1 MYSHAWILFTF
12 HANTDAHTKQQ
23 TAMQQSTNSKS
34 KQSKNKGNSTNN
46 NGMLNLS
53 KTKIRPPRAPHGL
66 KVGMLA
72 TRSPHRPNNIGLS
85 LVQITSVDKKN
96 KRLYISALDL
106 VNGTPVYDVKPCV
119 PWDIPG
125 YYTDKNMSISGS
137 SVDSISGSDNISSAL
152 KVPSWVS
159 QDDTLQSVQFTT
171 LAKESLIKSIQN
183 HKLAPLYTMKND
195 GINGAIETIC
205 QILAQDPRA
214 SNSNGVNK
222 RCSSSSS
229 SSYMKKG
236 NNDNKKEENDIYK
249 MIFCSVE
256 IEFRVNTDG
265 VTVEN
270 VNDNLDLTSLDYV
283 DGIPI
288 LLK

>member
-1 MYSHAWILFTF
+1 MMTK
-12 HANTDAHTKQQ
+12 NT
-23 TAMQQSTNSKS
+23 
-34 KQSKNKGNSTNN
+34 
-46 NGMLNLS
+46 
-53 KTKIRPPRAPHGL
+53 
-66 KVGMLA
+66 
-72 TRSPHRPNNIGLS
+72 
-85 LVQITSVDKKN
+85 
-96 KRLYISALDL
+96 
-106 VNGTPVYDVKPCV
+106 
-119 PWDIPG
+119 
-125 YYTDKNMSISGS
+125 SISDS
-137 SVDSISGSDNISSAL
+137 SVGSISDKDGSDKDVPSAL

-171 LAKESLIKSIQN
+171 LAKESLIKCIQN

-214 SNSNGVNK
+214 SNSNGANK
-222 RCSSSSS
+222 RGTSSSLSS
-229 SSYMKKG
+229 INKS

-256 IEFRVNTDG
+256 IEFRVNDDG

-270 VNDNLDLTSLDYV
+270 VNDNLDLNSLDYV

>member
-1 MYSHAWILFTF
+1 
-12 HANTDAHTKQQ
+12 
-23 TAMQQSTNSKS
+23 
-34 KQSKNKGNSTNN
+34 
-46 NGMLNLS
+46 
-53 KTKIRPPRAPHGL
+53 
-66 KVGMLA
+66 
-72 TRSPHRPNNIGLS
+72 
-85 LVQITSVDKKN
+85 
-96 KRLYISALDL
+96 
-106 VNGTPVYDVKPCV
+106 
-119 PWDIPG
+119 
-125 YYTDKNMSISGS
+125 
-137 SVDSISGSDNISSAL
+137 
-152 KVPSWVS
+152 
-159 QDDTLQSVQFTT
+159 
-171 LAKESLIKSIQN
+171 
-183 HKLAPLYTMKND
+183 MKND

-222 RCSSSSS
+222 RGTSSSLSS
-229 SSYMKKG
+229 INKS

-256 IEFRVNTDG
+256 IEFRVSNEG